1 MVTSNSTKASA
12 TKANQEQVDSTRAHS
27 ASATKGSTLDRVLQV
42 VAVVAKSRGQ
52 LNRELIAEHLAMPIA
67 SANKL
72 INQLISLGHLQE
84 NIIGR
89 VIAGPNLQ
97 SLSHDIL
104 KNQRFSEQRTS
115 VLQGLSDRIGETCGI
130 SVPNG
135 IEMIYFERVNCNWP
149 LQINLAEGS
158 LAPIAAS
165 ASGKL
170 YLSSLDATIRENVV
184 QHMGLTEYTS
194 KTITNEGLFLEELAR
209 ISEQGFGEDNE
220 EFVDGMV
227 AISVP
232 ISSGELSFGYLFCHA
247 PSFRISLEQLKT
259 HLPELQSAAKEILDF
274 TLDELNCG

>member
-1 MVTSNSTKASA
+1 MTSSSSA
-12 TKANQEQVDSTRAHS
+12 NT
-27 ASATKGSTLDRVLQV
+27 TKGSTLDRVLQV
-42 VAVVAKSRGQ
+42 LAIVAHSRGQ
-52 LNRELIAEHLAMPIA
+52 LNRESIAEQLSMPIA

-72 INQLISLGHLQE
+72 INQLIVLGHLQE

-115 VLQGLSDRIGETCGI
+115 VLQRLADTIGETCGI

-158 LAPIAAS
+158 PVPIAAS

-170 YLSSLDATIRENVV
+170 YLASLDTSIRENVV
-184 QHMGLTEYTS
+184 QHMG
-194 KTITNEGLFLEELAR
+194 
-209 ISEQGFGEDNE
+209 
-220 EFVDGMV
+220 
-227 AISVP
+227 
-232 ISSGELSFGYLFCHA
+232 
-247 PSFRISLEQLKT
+247 
-259 HLPELQSAAKEILDF
+259 
-274 TLDELNCG
+274 

>member
-1 MVTSNSTKASA
+1 MTSSSSA
-12 TKANQEQVDSTRAHS
+12 NT
-27 ASATKGSTLDRVLQV
+27 TKGSTLDRVLQV
-42 VAVVAKSRGQ
+42 LAIVAHSRGQ
-52 LNRELIAEHLAMPIA
+52 LNRESIAEQLSMPIA

-72 INQLISLGHLQE
+72 INQLIVLGHLQE

-115 VLQGLSDRIGETCGI
+115 VLQRLADTIGETCGI

-158 LAPIAAS
+158 PVPIAAS

-170 YLSSLDATIRENVV
+170 YLASLNTSIRENVV
-184 QHMGLTEYTS
+184 QHMGLTEYTP
-194 KTITNEGLFLEELAR
+194 KTITNDGLFLEELSR
-209 ISEQGFGEDNE
+209 IAEQGFGEDNE

-232 ISSGELSFGYLFCHA
+232 IGSDALSFGYLFCHA
-247 PSFRISLEQLKT
+247 PSFRTSLDKLKT
-259 HLPELQSAAKEILDF
+259 HLPELRSAAQEILEF
-274 TLDELNCG
+274 TLGELKTE

>member
-1 MVTSNSTKASA
+1 MATSNSA
-12 TKANQEQVDSTRAHS
+12 TSHSSKSSSEKAHS
-27 ASATKGSTLDRVLQV
+27 VNATKGSTLERVLQV

-52 LNRELIAEHLAMPIA
+52 LNRESIAEQLSMPIA

-115 VLQGLSDRIGETCGI
+115 VLQDLSDRIGETCGI

-135 IEMIYFERVNCNWP
+135 IEMVYFERVNCNWP

-170 YLSSLDATIRENVV
+170 YLSSLDSTIRENVV
-184 QHMGLTEYTS
+184 QHMGLTEYTP
-194 KTITNEGLFLEELAR
+194 KTITHEGLFLEELAR

-232 ISSGELSFGYLFCHA
+232 IGSDELSFGYLFCHA
-247 PSFRISLEQLKT
+247 PSFRTSLEKLKT
-259 HLPELQSAAKEILDF
+259 YRPELQSAAKEILDF
-274 TLDELNCG
+274 TLEELKRGQA

>member
-1 MVTSNSTKASA
+1 MTSSSSA
-12 TKANQEQVDSTRAHS
+12 NT
-27 ASATKGSTLDRVLQV
+27 TKGSTLDRVLQV
-42 VAVVAKSRGQ
+42 LAIVAHSRGQ
-52 LNRELIAEHLAMPIA
+52 LNRESIAEQLSMPTA

-115 VLQGLSDRIGETCGI
+115 VLQRLSDTIGETCGI

-158 LAPIAAS
+158 PVPIAAS

-170 YLSSLDATIRENVV
+170 YLSSLEPEIRENVV
-184 QHMGLTEYTS
+184 QHMGLTAHTP
-194 KTITNEGLFLEELAR
+194 KTITNENLFLVELER
-209 ISEQGFGEDNE
+209 IEAQGFGEDNE

-227 AISVP
+227 AVSVP
-232 ISSGELSFGYLFCHA
+232 IGSEALHFGYLFCHA
-247 PSFRISLEQLKT
+247 PSFRVSLEALKQ
-259 HLPELQSAAKEILDF
+259 HIPAMKSAAQEILDF
-274 TLDELNCG
+274 TLTQRSAADGQ

>member
-1 MVTSNSTKASA
+1 MTSSSSA
-12 TKANQEQVDSTRAHS
+12 NT
-27 ASATKGSTLDRVLQV
+27 TKGSTLDRVLQV
-42 VAVVAKSRGQ
+42 LAIVAKSRGQ
-52 LNRELIAEHLAMPIA
+52 LNRESIAEQLSMPIA

-115 VLQGLSDRIGETCGI
+115 VLQRLADTIGETCGI

-158 LAPIAAS
+158 PVPIAAS

-170 YLSSLDATIRENVV
+170 YLASLDTSIRENVV
-184 QHMGLTEYTS
+184 QHMGLTEYTPN
-194 KTITNEGLFLEELAR
+194 TITNEGLFLEELSR
-209 ISEQGFGEDNE
+209 IAEQGFGEDNE

-232 ISSGELSFGYLFCHA
+232 ISSDDISFGYLFCHA
-247 PSFRISLEQLKT
+247 PSFRTSLEKLKT
-259 HLPELQSAAKEILDF
+259 HLPDLHSAAREIAEF
-274 TLDELNCG
+274 TLNEL